1 MPTRAPRNTSPGVVS
16 LRRAVAVRRA
26 LARKGGTFVLT
37 NGVFDLLHPGHTSYL
52 EKARELAG
60 ASGMLFVA
68 LNSDASVR
76 ELKGPLRPILD
87 EASRS
92 QNLARLRAVDGVVVF
107 RGKRLVREIAAL
119 KPDIYCKAGDY
130 TLATLDPSERAA
142 LEAAGSKVVF
152 LPFLRGF
159 STTKMIERIRA
170 AGSA

>member
-1 MPTRAPRNTSPGVVS
+1 MPKPSAKPSSPGVVS
-16 LRRAVAVRRA
+16 LRKAVEVRQA
-26 LARKGGTFVLT
+26 LAKSGGTFVLT

-52 EKARELAG
+52 EEARKLAG
-60 ASGMLFVA
+60 PGGMLFVA

-87 EASRS
+87 EKSRA

-107 RGKRLVREIAAL
+107 RGKRLVKEIEAL

-130 TLATLDPSERAA
+130 TLATLDASERDA
-142 LEAAGSKVVF
+142 LMVVGSNVIF
-152 LPFLRGF
+152 LPFLKGF
-159 STTKMIERIRA
+159 STTKMIERIRL